1 PRPTR
6 FQPGVGCC
14 RIWAS
19 SPSRSLRW
27 RSRVVKKLEALF
39 PTVVIPGA
47 MPISPA
53 SLGVLERV
61 VYQKS
66 FSCRRR
72 KKRDI
77 CCNEQHPC
85 PLLLCDRLAD
95 GQGTRQVQRIV
106 GPQRVS
112 LQQGTGLRDDRRCD
126 RRQCVGLH
134 HMLQNLL
141 RELLGFGS
149 FQKA

>member
-1 PRPTR
+1 
-6 FQPGVGCC
+6 
-14 RIWAS
+14 
-19 SPSRSLRW
+19 
-27 RSRVVKKLEALF
+27 
-39 PTVVIPGA
+39 
-47 MPISPA
+47 MPISLA

-95 GQGTRQVQRIV
+95 DQGTRQVQRIV

-112 LQQGTGLRDDRRCD
+112 MQQG
-126 RRQCVGLH
+126 
-134 HMLQNLL
+134 
-141 RELLGFGS
+141 
-149 FQKA
+149 KI